1 MFGKLGNAS
10 LAATTNTT
18 VYTVPANVRGAEIDI
33 DIVNTSG
40 AAVTVD
46 VAFAAAGTPVANE
59 YVEKTASVSA
69 NSGHLLRTGDKLSA
83 GELVVVKASATGV
96 VVRISGKEII

>member
-10 LAATTNTT
+10 LVAATNTT
-18 VYTVPANVRGAEIDI
+18 VYTVPAAVLGAEIDI

-40 AAVTVD
+40 AAGTVD
-46 VAFAAAGTPVANE
+46 GAFSTTANPVASE
-59 YVEKTASVSA
+59 FVEKTATVSA

-83 GELVVVKASATGV
+83 GEQVVIKASATGV
-96 VVRISGKEII
+96 VVRISGKEIV